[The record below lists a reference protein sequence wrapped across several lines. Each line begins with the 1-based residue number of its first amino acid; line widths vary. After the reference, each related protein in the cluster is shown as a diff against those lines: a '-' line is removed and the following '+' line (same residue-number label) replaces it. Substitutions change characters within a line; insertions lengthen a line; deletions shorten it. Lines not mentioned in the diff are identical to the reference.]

1 MNLLLL
7 GVHLDNGSMIPQA
20 YLVSF
25 DSLGDRDPQTAG
37 TSMGRKAEYNI
48 GIPVPSHFP
57 KDGVAGE

>member
-1 MNLLLL
+1 
-7 GVHLDNGSMIPQA
+7 MIPQA